1 MHRIEEEPVTLA
13 NETPTTQ
20 KPSRTAKEQAEIA
33 LKAAAEGRWKDASEA
48 NAAILALG
56 DAIKVEERVEAQ
68 NRLAKCLWELGDLAG
83 SKKEYQT
90 TLALDPLNRIAERN
104 LERLKGLIKQVG
116 KKTSAS
122 SEGATTPAGIFIQEA
137 GTTGFAALTHVAD
150 AGTLAQ
156 VNPGDAVELI
166 VLGNRLIAKANGVEI
181 GRVEPRI
188 AARLVKLIGDGN
200 TYTSG
205 ITSISGGDIRI
216 IIREEHVSAGN
227 VGKVSFPTATRTSDE
242 RPYTK
247 GSFFREDEGFS
258 DDDEESYEEETPIVE
273 RPSVEPPEKTS
284 DDAFLPESEEA
295 GSNDE

>member
-1 MHRIEEEPVTLA
+1 
-13 NETPTTQ
+13 
-20 KPSRTAKEQAEIA
+20 
-33 LKAAAEGRWKDASEA
+33 
-48 NAAILALG
+48 
-56 DAIKVEERVEAQ
+56 
-68 NRLAKCLWELGDLAG
+68 
-83 SKKEYQT
+83 
-90 TLALDPLNRIAERN
+90 
-104 LERLKGLIKQVG
+104 LIKQVG
-116 KKTSAS
+116 KKTTAS
-122 SEGATTPAGIFIQEA
+122 TEGATTPAGIFIQEA
-137 GTTGFAALTHVAD
+137 GTTGFAALTNVAD

-156 VNPGDAVELI
+156 VNPGDSVELL
-166 VLGNRLIAKANGVEI
+166 VLGNRLIAKANGIEI

-216 IIREEHVSAGN
+216 IIREEHVSVGN

-247 GSFFREDEGFS
+247 GSFFRDDEGFG
-258 DDDEESYEEETPIVE
+258 DDDEDTYEEETPIAE

-295 GSNDE
+295 GGNNDD

>member
-1 MHRIEEEPVTLA
+1 VTLA

-20 KPSRTAKEQAEIA
+20 KPSRTAKEQAEVA

-48 NAAILALG
+48 NSAILALG
-56 DAIKVEERVEAQ
+56 DAIKVEERIEAQ

-83 SKKEYQT
+83 SKKEYQA

-104 LERLKGLIKQVG
+104 LERLKGLIKKVG
-116 KKTSAS
+116 KKTTAS
-122 SEGATTPAGIFIQEA
+122 SEGATTPAGVFIQEA

-156 VNPGDAVELI
+156 VNPGDSVELA
-166 VLGNRLIAKANGVEI
+166 VLGNRLIAKANGIEI

-200 TYTSG
+200 SYTSG

-247 GSFFREDEGFS
+247 GSFFREDEGFG
-258 DDDEESYEEETPIVE
+258 DDDEDTYEEELPIAE
-273 RPSVEPPEKTS
+273 RPSVEPPETTS

-295 GSNDE
+295 GSSNDD